1 MYEFATTNLI
11 ISSCVAIF
19 IGGSYLWM
27 RHLIKLKER
36 AFATVSRLDVALQ
49 KRHRLTPEIVQI
61 VDKFMHDQRDLVADS
76 IALLLEPPVAPAMNE
91 ITLLRRYLAHAEKLG
106 EILHFMCALAP
117 KYSAYAEYPE
127 LDGLLD
133 AFYANERELAD
144 ARHAYNKAVS
154 NLRVGIALFPATLY
168 AQMVGVRELPQFE
181 GQEAHDMRGK
191 AVLSDMDSEESSV
204 DITYEYL

>member
-1 MYEFATTNLI
+1 
-11 ISSCVAIF
+11 
-19 IGGSYLWM
+19 
-27 RHLIKLKER
+27 
-36 AFATVSRLDVALQ
+36 
-49 KRHRLTPEIVQI
+49 
-61 VDKFMHDQRDLVADS
+61 
-76 IALLLEPPVAPAMNE
+76 
-91 ITLLRRYLAHAEKLG
+91 
-106 EILHFMCALAP
+106 
-117 KYSAYAEYPE
+117 
-127 LDGLLD
+127 
-133 AFYANERELAD
+133 